1 MLLYLTGVISVLVA
15 LLAGAAIGY
24 HVKEVYN
31 RLHVI
36 AVRLDEADKEA
47 EPVAAVIAAK
57 TPQEVRR
64 YGEPD
69 EESSI
74 VRAKTPKD
82 IQRERDLQLMN
93 DLDKDSNG

>member
-1 MLLYLTGVISVLVA
+1 MWQYIVGAILALIALT
-15 LLAGAAIGY
+15 AGAAIGY
-24 HVKEVYN
+24 HIKEVYT
-31 RLHVI
+31 RLQAI
-36 AVRLDEADKEA
+36 SKRLDEADKEA

>member
-24 HVKEVYN
+24 HIKEVYD
-31 RLHVI
+31 RLHAI
-36 AVRLDEADKEA
+36 ATRLDEADKEA
-47 EPVAAVIAAK
+47 EPIAAVIAAK

-64 YGEPD
+64 YGED
-69 EESSI
+69 DDSSI

-93 DLDKDSNG
+93 DLDKDTNV